1 MLAEEET
8 EGIEFTV
15 PSHVQ
20 FPATTA
26 LRQTGRI
33 ICYFLFSKT

>member
-26 LRQTGRI
+26 
-33 ICYFLFSKT
+33 